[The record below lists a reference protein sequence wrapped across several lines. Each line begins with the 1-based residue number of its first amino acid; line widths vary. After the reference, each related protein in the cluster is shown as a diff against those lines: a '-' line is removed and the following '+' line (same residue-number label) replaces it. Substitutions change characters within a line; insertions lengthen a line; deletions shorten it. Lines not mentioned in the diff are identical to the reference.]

1 MTTAPPPPMPR
12 HLSTVPTPESR
23 PRGPPVLPPGRCPL
37 GRALLH
43 RPPVPLARLP
53 PLVMV
58 VIVAKAVVV
67 AWVVLVV
74 LLRLGAMAPAILLQ
88 PVDRLHLH
96 VAWTACGPSS
106 TMPDGP
112 SANLLRHSTS
122 VGTSGDPGNTS
133 PPVRS
138 PDSPAHLSCALVGPL
153 GGWWDTQSLDGSFS
167 TMTLALPTSVSD

>member
-43 RPPVPLARLP
+43 RPPMPLARLP
-53 PLVMV
+53 PLAMV

-74 LLRLGAMAPAILLQ
+74 LLRLGAMAPGHPSTTRGPAPSPCGLDHLRALLHHARRSLSQ
-88 PVDRLHLH
+88 PSTPLHLRWH
-96 VAWTACGPSS
+96 FRRPRQYLTSS
-106 TMPDGP
+106 
-112 SANLLRHSTS
+112 
-122 VGTSGDPGNTS
+122 
-133 PPVRS
+133 
-138 PDSPAHLSCALVGPL
+138 
-153 GGWWDTQSLDGSFS
+153 Q
-167 TMTLALPTSVSD
+167 VS